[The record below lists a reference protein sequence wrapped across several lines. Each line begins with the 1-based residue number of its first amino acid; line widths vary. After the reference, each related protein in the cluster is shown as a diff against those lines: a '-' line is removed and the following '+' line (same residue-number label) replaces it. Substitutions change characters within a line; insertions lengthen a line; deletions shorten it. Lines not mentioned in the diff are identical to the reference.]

1 MGRTAAHQGSHH
13 SGGCCDEDAEIP
25 QGLLPMRY
33 WMRSR
38 LAWLQLALACVFAA
52 VCARTDPDEVAVP
65 AIFGSFGAVVVFS
78 NLFGLVLTI
87 LYAVGLSRAD
97 LSVEDRS
104 PRQTGI
110 LDAALG
116 LALSGIMVL
125 GLFGGPANAQVIRD
139 VPILL
144 AMTMIAARWMPRNV
158 SALPAIAY
166 FFVGLLAGRQ
176 RNEREGWWNWP
187 VADAAGPVSVG
198 WIIATTVCGVLAL
211 SLPVR
216 TVRRHC
222 EADLGLSLI
231 HI

>member
-1 MGRTAAHQGSHH
+1 
-13 SGGCCDEDAEIP
+13 
-25 QGLLPMRY
+25 
-33 WMRSR
+33 MRSR

-125 GLFGGPANAQVIRD
+125 GLFGRPANAQVIRD

-216 TVRRHC
+216 TVRRRC
-222 EADLGLSLI
+222 EADLG
-231 HI
+231 

>member
-1 MGRTAAHQGSHH
+1 
-13 SGGCCDEDAEIP
+13 
-25 QGLLPMRY
+25 
-33 WMRSR
+33 MRSR

-125 GLFGGPANAQVIRD
+125 GLFGGPANS
-139 VPILL
+139 
-144 AMTMIAARWMPRNV
+144 PR
-158 SALPAIAY
+158 S
-166 FFVGLLAGRQ
+166 F
-176 RNEREGWWNWP
+176 
-187 VADAAGPVSVG
+187 
-198 WIIATTVCGVLAL
+198 ATFRY
-211 SLPVR
+211 SSP
-216 TVRRHC
+216 
-222 EADLGLSLI
+222 
-231 HI
+231 

>member
-1 MGRTAAHQGSHH
+1 
-13 SGGCCDEDAEIP
+13 
-25 QGLLPMRY
+25 
-33 WMRSR
+33 MRSR

-187 VADAAGPVSVG
+187 VADAA
-198 WIIATTVCGVLAL
+198 
-211 SLPVR
+211 
-216 TVRRHC
+216 
-222 EADLGLSLI
+222 LSLI